1 MKRLLPLLFVLLVG
15 ACSQKVDVR
24 AGCYPLVQDP
34 VGGRY
39 FVYGVETLSVTCS
52 PVRDVGYTEL
62 RVDSVLVHTD
72 TFPGMVSCVYEW
84 DVTKLP
90 EAGMHVLQ
98 GKAISGSREYLS
110 SEFQVMVGFRSQFAV
125 KGSSLER
132 TLGVFWPDGTLVGGL
147 TFDAATP
154 SCPRLG
160 RGCQS
165 IFFIADHE
173 LYRRVAGAE
182 EPELLA
188 HIANGIYSCDASPV
202 SDLVVV
208 SGYPAAVS
216 HLFLVDSVRNK
227 TQLTHD
233 SDFVIIDSSRF
244 TCIENSSP
252 VFSPDGRKIAYFRK
266 SKCLVDGDP
275 HEDEIREDA
284 FVMNA
289 DGTNPV
295 ILTESLNDH
304 DFSSFTWT
312 FDGKWVLFR
321 VGASHA
327 AHGVCAATL
336 SGHVI
341 TGLLVPT
348 AVACSPV
355 DSSLIYINHSYGDR
369 PLFWKKLS
377 WTNDTIFADSAGLPV
392 GNGAAAYSD
401 HIDWAR
407 YRPQ

>member
-1 MKRLLPLLFVLLVG
+1 M
-15 ACSQKVDVR
+15 
-24 AGCYPLVQDP
+24 
-34 VGGRY
+34 
-39 FVYGVETLSVTCS
+39 YGVETLSVTCW
-52 PVRDVGYTEL
+52 PMRDISYTEL

-72 TFPGMVSCVYEW
+72 TFPGIESCVFEW
-84 DVTKLP
+84 DVRQLP
-90 EAGMHVLQ
+90 ESSMHVLQ
-98 GKAISGSREYLS
+98 GRAISGSREYLS
-110 SEFQVMVGFRSQFAV
+110 PELQVMVGFRSQLAV
-125 KGSSLER
+125 RGPRVDR
-132 TLGVFWPDGTLVGGL
+132 TIGVFWPDGTP
-147 TFDAATP
+147 AAGVELDTAYP

-160 RGCQS
+160 HGCQS

-173 LYRRVAGAE
+173 LYRRVQE
-182 EPELLA
+182 SDEPEVLA
-188 HIANGIYSCDASPV
+188 QIANGIYSCDALPV
-202 SDLVVV
+202 SDLVVF
-208 SGYPAAVS
+208 SGYPAGTS
-216 HLFLVDSVRNK
+216 HLFLVDSFRNK

-244 TCIENSSP
+244 TCIENSAS
-252 VFSPDGRKIAYFRK
+252 VFSPDGTKIAYFRK
-266 SKCLVDGDP
+266 SKCLVPGDP
-275 HEDEIREDA
+275 HHDEIREDA

-321 VGASHA
+321 VGASHTP
-327 AHGVCAATL
+327 HGVCAATL

-355 DSSLIYINHSYGDR
+355 DSALIYIDPSYGDR

-392 GNGAAAYSD
+392 GRGAAAYSD
-401 HIDWAR
+401 HIDWVR
-407 YRPQ
+407 YWRQ